1 MLIENAA
8 EFRTFS
14 GKFRKFKIARGP
26 EADDEDAFAVWR
38 HHALRVD
45 DFLVN
50 AVAEFL
56 GEGAVDDFER
66 APWVVP
72 QQVLHVFQHERG
84 RLVMVQDGGDVEEE
98 VALLLVLEAVL
109 AAEAEFLRDAR
120 DAEGLAGKSGAE
132 NVERRNVG
140 DGHGVNVAM
149 RFLAEVGFV
158 GDLRVL
164 VPIAGENALAARALE
179 RDAEPANAAEEI
191 DEGEGRDRINRMN
204 RIGFIL

>member
-26 EADDEDAFAVWR
+26 EADEEDAFAVLW

-56 GEGAVDDFER
+56 GECAVDDFER
-66 APWVVP
+66 APFVVP

-84 RLVMVQDGGDVEEE
+84 RLVMVQDGGDVERKSYLGRSILISW
-98 VALLLVLEAVL
+98 ATVLN
-109 AAEAEFLRDAR
+109 
-120 DAEGLAGKSGAE
+120 SGSP
-132 NVERRNVG
+132 VMT
-140 DGHGVNVAM
+140 GVSQCPWTLQTRLTYIETLCMFAT
-149 RFLAEVGFV
+149 
-158 GDLRVL
+158 
-164 VPIAGENALAARALE
+164 
-179 RDAEPANAAEEI
+179 
-191 DEGEGRDRINRMN
+191 
-204 RIGFIL
+204 